1 MRGDLW
7 SNTGHQSNHETLA
20 KSSMSWQPCSWHRV
34 SFPSLFLPVS
44 KTRSCSTP
52 GLRCEHGAV
61 PCMQADSS
69 ASAGDRFVL
78 GKGSGS
84 CFPFQGKCTPT
95 WTNITWII
103 CESQVGCIF
112 RVTVTV
118 KAYVANGC
126 SFLLRSE
133 LAPVA
138 SYSSWWSALKSRSVI
153 FPLLWNFYNPHCN
166 VPIRKKTKWVT
177 GYLKRVFCYLCKTNN
192 NVN

>member
-52 GLRCEHGAV
+52 GLRCEPGAV

-69 ASAGDRFVL
+69 ASAGDRSVL

-84 CFPFQGKCTPT
+84 CFPFQGKCMPT

-103 CESQVGCIF
+103 CESQVGCTF

-138 SYSSWWSALKSRSVI
+138 SYSSWWPALKSRSQSSSLSYEI
-153 FPLLWNFYNPHCN
+153 FIIHIVMSLLE
-166 VPIRKKTKWVT
+166 KWPS
-177 GYLKRVFCYLCKTNN
+177 G
-192 NVN
+192 